1 MILVSMAKREQ
12 YRQLL
17 LAKVRFSG
25 QNTKFLLDYLDIYF
39 CSELP
44 YIDEIGKG
52 KQHVLK
58 EIMELADEM

>member
-39 CSELP
+39 RFELP
-44 YIDEIGKG
+44 YIDEIGEG
-52 KQHVLK
+52 K
-58 EIMELADEM
+58 